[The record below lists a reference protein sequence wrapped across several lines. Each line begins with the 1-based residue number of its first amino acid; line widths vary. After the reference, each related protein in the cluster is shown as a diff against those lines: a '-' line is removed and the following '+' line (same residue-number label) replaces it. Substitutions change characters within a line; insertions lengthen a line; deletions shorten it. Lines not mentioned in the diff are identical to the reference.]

1 MSAVDISFKVS
12 NEISSWQQTVEFYF
26 DENCWQNLQKYGF
39 SFCGK
44 LNVYGVY
51 SCSGNSDTNSPLNAS
66 STSVVPHPPLIRP
79 KGPVIFGLL
88 LILQLYPLAVFLI
101 HFCPS
106 VTLHCNCPT
115 SDSHHLLC
123 ELFHFPPIFPVFFSL
138 PPFKSITHY
147 CWKDLSKSQVQ
158 TYHSLCSK
166 TFSDS
171 SPSFICS
178 SPSSLAG

>member
-1 MSAVDISFKVS
+1 MSAGDISFKVS

-66 STSVVPHPPLIRP
+66 STSVAPHPPLIRP
-79 KGPVIFGLL
+79 KAPVIFGLL

-123 ELFHFPPIFPVFFSL
+123 ELFHFPPIFPVFFPYPPLNPSL
-138 PPFKSITHY
+138 ITAGRTSLSLKCKHITPFAQKPLVTVLHLLY
-147 CWKDLSKSQVQ
+147 AQAQ
-158 TYHSLCSK
+158 A
-166 TFSDS
+166 
-171 SPSFICS
+171 P
-178 SPSSLAG
+178 